1 MSAGGHSKTNAGGQ
15 PLGRHIPMELLFL
28 IWTEGYAVGHK
39 GLDAEHRQLVEAIN
53 EICSAE
59 YAEFSSDKLLSL
71 LNALIL
77 LAVEHFKQENIVMHE
92 LSNSTDHFEAINEHC
107 AHHAEA
113 LVALESI
120 ALAVGPRTGSAQ
132 QHLGQKLIDWFNE
145 HAIRHDEEL
154 RVLFQSNFAT
164 S

>member
-1 MSAGGHSKTNAGGQ
+1 MGH
-15 PLGRHIPMELLFL
+15 HIPMELLFL
-28 IWTEGYAVGHK
+28 VWTEGYAVGHK

-53 EICSAE
+53 EICFAE
-59 YAEFSSDKLLSL
+59 YAECSSDKLLSL

-92 LSNSTDHFEAINEHC
+92 FSNSTDHFEAINEHC

-120 ALAVGPRTGSAQ
+120 TFAVGPGAGSAR
-132 QHLGQKLIDWFNE
+132 QHLGQKLIDWFTE
-145 HAIRHDEEL
+145 HAIKHDKEL
-154 RVLFQSNFAT
+154 RVLFQSNCAT
-164 S
+164 L